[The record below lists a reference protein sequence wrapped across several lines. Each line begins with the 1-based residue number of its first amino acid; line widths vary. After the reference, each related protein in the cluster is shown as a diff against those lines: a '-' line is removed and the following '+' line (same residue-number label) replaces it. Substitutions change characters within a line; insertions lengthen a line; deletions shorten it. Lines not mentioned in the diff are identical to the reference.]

1 MKKLIPFAVAA
12 SLAIATLPA
21 SAFAIESNDPELQS
35 YLNEIG
41 MTQEELEEYLDYDGY
56 TLEDFQDVDEL
67 RSELGDVLTEE
78 NLQQLL
84 EDYGLTKEELK
95 QLLIDNGELE
105 PNEEITE
112 AFKFYNDLEEYVEF
126 ERLYLTPITEETL
139 ADFLQERDMTKE
151 ELIAL
156 LNSHHE
162 SLEDYS
168 SIGELADVVD
178 YYQNLTPLTEETL
191 NELLDELGLTPQQL
205 EKLLAENNDSLNN
218 YTTVEELAEAIVDYM
233 LPDLEELGLTDA
245 ELEKL
250 YNHFESLNMEDPQ
263 FVSKMEELSKRMEAI
278 SLYDFESAK
287 ELSPA
292 QIAEIADVMNDM
304 LDAFQLDVKFYLT
317 KNGEKKP
324 LSLST
329 LLVMESTNGY
339 DLFIEIYN
347 KQGEL
352 LADFILTADMFNSDL
367 FEDVGEDLEKTGK
380 VAEIEKKIEK
390 IGKKVKTKPVKR
402 TVKGAKLPKTASPYV
417 SNMLMG
423 VGFIAIGAFLF
434 RIRKI
439 LGAK

>member
-41 MTQEELEEYLDYDGY
+41 MTQEELKEYLDYDGY

-112 AFKFYNDLEEYVEF
+112 VFKFYNDLEEYVEF
-126 ERLYLTPITEETL
+126 ERLYLTPINEETL
-139 ADFLQERDMTKE
+139 ADFLQEHDMTKE
-151 ELIAL
+151 QLLAL
-156 LNSHHE
+156 LNIHHE

-191 NELLDELGLTPQQL
+191 NELLDELGLTRQQL
-205 EKLLAENNDSLNN
+205 EKLLAENNDSLDN

-233 LPDLEELGLTDA
+233 LPDLDELGLTDA

-263 FVSKMEELSKRMEAI
+263 FVSKMEEFSKRMEAI
-278 SLYDFESAK
+278 SSYDFESVK

-329 LLVMESTNGY
+329 LLTMESTNGY

-367 FEDVGEDLEKTGK
+367 FDGVGEDLEKTGK
-380 VAEIEKKIEK
+380 VVEIEKKIEK
-390 IGKKVKTKPVKR
+390 IEEKVKQKPVKR

>member
-41 MTQEELEEYLDYDGY
+41 MTQKELEEYLDYDGY

-112 AFKFYNDLEEYVEF
+112 VFKFYNDLEEYVKF

-168 SIGELADVVD
+168 SIGELADVLD

-191 NELLDELGLTPQQL
+191 NELLDELGLTRQQL

-263 FVSKMEELSKRMEAI
+263 FVSKMEEFSERMEAI

-329 LLVMESTNGY
+329 LLAMESTNGY
-339 DLFIEIYN
+339 DLFVEIYN

-367 FEDVGEDLEKTGK
+367 FEDVGEDLEETGK

-390 IGKKVKTKPVKR
+390 IKEKVKSKPVKR

-423 VGFIAIGAFLF
+423 VGFIVIGAFLF

>member
-1 MKKLIPFAVAA
+1 
-12 SLAIATLPA
+12 
-21 SAFAIESNDPELQS
+21 
-35 YLNEIG
+35 
-41 MTQEELEEYLDYDGY
+41 
-56 TLEDFQDVDEL
+56 
-67 RSELGDVLTEE
+67 
-78 NLQQLL
+78 
-84 EDYGLTKEELK
+84 
-95 QLLIDNGELE
+95 
-105 PNEEITE
+105 
-112 AFKFYNDLEEYVEF
+112 
-126 ERLYLTPITEETL
+126 
-139 ADFLQERDMTKE
+139 MTKE

-191 NELLDELGLTPQQL
+191 NELLDELGLTRQQL
-205 EKLLAENNDSLNN
+205 EKLLAENNDSLDN
-218 YTTVEELAEAIVDYM
+218 YTTVEELAEAIVEYM

-263 FVSKMEELSKRMEAI
+263 FVSKIEEFSKRMEAI
-278 SLYDFESAK
+278 SSYDFESAK

-329 LLVMESTNGY
+329 LLTMESTNGY

-380 VAEIEKKIEK
+380 VVEIEKKIEK
-390 IGKKVKTKPVKR
+390 IEEKLKQKPVKR
-402 TVKGAKLPKTASPYV
+402 TVKGAKLPKTASTYV

>member
-1 MKKLIPFAVAA
+1 MKKFIPFTIVA
-12 SLAIATLPA
+12 SLAITTLPA
-21 SAFAIESNDPELQS
+21 SAFAIDSNDPELQS

-41 MTQEELEEYLDYDGY
+41 MTSEELEEYLDYDGY

-67 RSELGDVLTEE
+67 RNELGEVLTEE

-84 EDYGLTKEELK
+84 ENYGLTKEELK

-105 PNEEITE
+105 PNEEITD
-112 AFKFYNDLEEYVEF
+112 AFKFYNDLEEYLDF
-126 ERLYLTPITEETL
+126 EQSYLTPITEETL

-151 ELIAL
+151 QLLAL

-168 SIGELADVVD
+168 SIGELADAVD
-178 YYQNLTPLTEETL
+178 YYQSLTPLTEETL
-191 NELLDELGLTPQQL
+191 NELLDELGLTRQQL
-205 EKLLAENNDSLNN
+205 EELLAENNDSLDN
-218 YTTVEELAEAIVDYM
+218 YTTMEELSEAIVDYM

-263 FVSKMEELSKRMEAI
+263 FASKMEELGKRLEAI
-278 SLYDFESAK
+278 SLYDFEGVK

-304 LDAFQLDVKFYLT
+304 LDTFQLDVKFYLT

-324 LSLST
+324 LSLSA
-329 LLVMESTNGY
+329 LLTMESTNGY

-352 LADFILTADMFNSDL
+352 LADFILTEDMFNSDL
-367 FEDVGEDLEKTGK
+367 FKNVGEDLEKSGK
-380 VAEIEKKIEK
+380 IAKIEKKIEPK
-390 IGKKVKTKPVKR
+390 IKQKPIKR
-402 TVKGAKLPKTASPYV
+402 TVKGAKLPKTASPYAA
-417 SNMLMG
+417 NMLLG
-423 VGFIAIGAFLF
+423 IAFIAIGAFLLRF
-434 RIRKI
+434 RK
-439 LGAK
+439 GAEAK

>member
-1 MKKLIPFAVAA
+1 MKKLIPFTIAA

-21 SAFAIESNDPELQS
+21 SAFAISSNDPELQS

-41 MTQEELEEYLDYDGY
+41 MTQEELEEYLSYDGY
-56 TLEDFQDVDEL
+56 TLEDFQDVDDL
-67 RSELGDVLTEE
+67 RSELGEVLTEE
-78 NLQQLL
+78 NLERLL
-84 EDYGLTKEELK
+84 EDYALTKEELK

-105 PNEEITE
+105 RNEEITE
-112 AFKFYNDLEEYVEF
+112 AFKFYNDLEEYLDFLLDLEQS
-126 ERLYLTPITEETL
+126 YSTPITEETL
-139 ADFLQERDMTKE
+139 ADFLQQRNMTKE
-151 ELIAL
+151 QLLAL
-156 LNSHHE
+156 LHRHHE

-168 SIGELADVVD
+168 SIGELADVID
-178 YYQNLTPLTEETL
+178 YYQSLTPLTEETL
-191 NELLDELGLTPQQL
+191 NELLDTLGLTWKQL
-205 EKLLAENNDSLNN
+205 EELLAANNDSLDN

-250 YNHFESLNMEDPQ
+250 YNHFQSLNMEDPQ
-263 FVSKMEELSKRMEAI
+263 FISRMEEIAERLEAI
-278 SLYDFESAK
+278 SMYDFEGVK

-292 QIAEIADVMNDM
+292 QIAEIADVMNDL
-304 LDAFQLDVKFYLT
+304 LDTFQLDVKFYLT

-329 LLVMESTNGY
+329 LLTMESTNGY

-352 LADFILTADMFNSDL
+352 LADFLLTADMFNADL
-367 FEDVGEDLEKTGK
+367 FKDISEDLETTGK
-380 VAEIEKKIEK
+380 IAVMEKKIEK
-390 IGKKVKTKPVKR
+390 KVKPVKR
-402 TVKGAKLPKTASPYV
+402 TVKGAKLPKTASPYAT
-417 SNMLMG
+417 NMLMG
-423 VGFIAIGAFLF
+423 VVFIAAGAFLF